1 MTEPVTLTFDGPIA
15 VMTTDNPP
23 VNALSHAVIEG
34 MRTAFYAFKTGEAT
48 GLVITCAGRT
58 FVAGADITMFDD
70 PSFTAAP
77 FNALLAEIE
86 ACEKPVAAALFGT
99 VLGGGLELAMA
110 CHMRIA
116 HPATKVGLPEVNL
129 GLIPGSLGTQRL
141 PRLSGLAAALEMI
154 SSGKPIP
161 AEKAVGAGIVDH
173 IADDPKEAAI
183 HAVANAISAGEP
195 LRRASALP
203 IPDLADADE
212 IIASAKAAADA
223 KPFLPSLGAIA
234 ATLEAATKSFA
245 EGERVEAA
253 EFERLRAT
261 ATSRALRHIF
271 FAEREAQRVP
281 GLPKGIAAR
290 PVKTVGIVGVGTMG
304 GGIAMTF
311 ANAGFPVT
319 LVETSQEALDR
330 GIGIIEKNYA
340 GSVSRGRMSEHDAKE
355 RRDLMTGA
363 TEMKAL
369 AEADLIIEAVF
380 EDMSLKLDVIKKLAD
395 VAKPGAII
403 ATNTSTL
410 DVNKIAAASGRAGD
424 VIGTHFF
431 SPANIMKLLE
441 VVRGDR
447 TAPDV
452 LHTVMKLSKP
462 IGKTAVVSGVC
473 FGFIGNRM
481 TEVYLR
487 ESDAMILE
495 GATPGQ
501 IDQVVENPAWL
512 GLAMGPNRMG
522 DMAGVDVMA
531 RIVNGWVELGEGP
544 QAPSYRALV
553 RSLFHL
559 GKFGQKTGEGF
570 YTYEGRKP
578 IPNEAIGPLAKEL
591 ATMHNVAPREHSDQE
606 IFERLIYPMI
616 NEAALILMEGIA
628 YRPGD
633 VDVVWTSGY
642 GFPAWRGGPLFMAD
656 EIGISEIVDR
666 LDHYAATL
674 GNDHGYWTVAP
685 LLRELAQSGE
695 RLSDWRPAR

>member
-15 VMTTDNPP
+15 VMTIDNPP
-23 VNALSHAVIEG
+23 VNALSQAVIDG
-34 MRTAFYAFKTGEAT
+34 MRTCFHAFAAGEAT
-48 GLVITCAGRT
+48 GLVIACTGRT

-70 PSFTAAP
+70 PSFSAAP
-77 FNALLAEIE
+77 FNALLADIE
-86 ACEKPVAAALFGT
+86 ACDKPVAAALFGT

-110 CHMRIA
+110 CHIRIA
-116 HPATKVGLPEVNL
+116 HPATRVGLPEINL
-129 GLIPGSLGTQRL
+129 GLLPGSLGTQRL
-141 PRLSGLAAALEMI
+141 PRLSGLATALEMI
-154 SSGKPIP
+154 SSGKPIA
-161 AEKAVGAGIVDH
+161 AEKAVGAGLVDH
-173 IADDPKEAAI
+173 LADDPKEAAI
-183 HAVANAISAGEP
+183 HAVADAINSGKP
-195 LRRASALP
+195 PRRASRLA
-203 IPDLADADE
+203 IPDLDQADE
-212 IIASAKAAADA
+212 IIAGAKAAADA

-234 ATLEAATKSFA
+234 ASLEAATKSFA

-253 EFERLRAT
+253 EFEKLRAT

-281 GLPKGIAAR
+281 GLPKGIEPR
-290 PVKTVGIVGVGTMG
+290 PIKTVGIVGVGTMG
-304 GGIAMTF
+304 GGIGMTF

-319 LVETSQEALDR
+319 LVETTDAALER
-330 GIGIIEKNYA
+330 GLGIIEKNYA
-340 GSVSRGRMSEHDAKE
+340 GSVSRGRMSEHEAKE
-355 RRDLMTGA
+355 RRALMTGT

-369 AEADLIIEAVF
+369 AEDDLIIEAVF
-380 EDMSLKLDVIKKLAD
+380 EDMALKLDVIKKLAAI
-395 VAKPGAII
+395 AKPGAII

-410 DVNKIAAASGRAGD
+410 DVDKIAAASGRASD
-424 VIGTHFF
+424 VLGTHFF
-431 SPANIMKLLE
+431 SPANVMKLLE
-441 VVRGDR
+441 VVRGDE

-487 ESDAMILE
+487 EADAMQLE
-495 GATPGQ
+495 GASAAE
-501 IDQVVENPAWL
+501 IDKVVENPAWL

-531 RIVNGWVELGEGP
+531 RIVNGWVEAGEGP
-544 QAPSYRALV
+544 QAPDYRALV
-553 RSLFHL
+553 RALFHR
-559 GKFGQKTGEGF
+559 GKFGQKTGAGF
-570 YTYEGRKP
+570 YTYEGRTP
-578 IPNEAIGPLAKEL
+578 IPSEETAALAREL
-591 ATMHNVAPREHSDQE
+591 ATMHNIAPREHSDQE
-606 IFERLIYPMI
+606 IFERLLYPMI

-656 EIGISEIVDR
+656 EIGIAEIVSR

-674 GNDHGYWTVAP
+674 GNPHGYWTVAP
-685 LLRELAQSGE
+685 LLRDLAASGQ
-695 RLSDWRPAR
+695 RLSDWRPS